1 MAYPADTLIE
11 AAILNIELVLVENP
25 LVYGNR
31 EAISTW
37 RELLRHLEARVDD
50 GATGYDALTQK
61 SDANWI
67 AEKNFGAS

>member
-11 AAILNIELVLVENP
+11 AAIVNIELVLVENP
-25 LVYGNR
+25 LILGNR
-31 EAISTW
+31 EAVGTW
-37 RELLRHLEARVDD
+37 RNLLRHIEARVDD

-61 SDANWI
+61 SDSLWI

>member
-25 LVYGNR
+25 AFVGNR
-31 EAISTW
+31 ESVGAW
-37 RELLRHLEARVDD
+37 RQLLRDIEARVDD

-61 SDANWI
+61 SNALWV
-67 AEKNFGAS
+67 AQKEFGAS